1 MTSQPTST
9 MPSELHATFA
19 QPGSVPMVDSKD
31 HLKCRFE
38 TAFEGLEPFRS
49 CWDDAVIRLG
59 GSIYMSYD
67 WCRTWWQFYG
77 QGKELR
83 IFLFTSAD
91 RVVGIL
97 PLYIDSLGW
106 GPLRFR
112 VARLVGANIPPKVDR
127 SRSV

>member
-1 MTSQPTST
+1 MYITLAFIALPERPDRIQP
-9 MPSELHATFA
+9 AV
-19 QPGSVPMVDSKD
+19 SVSARTCGES
-31 HLKCRFE
+31 LKCTQETSFE
-38 TAFEGLEPFRS
+38 ALQHLRGH
-49 CWDDAVIRLG
+49 WDDAVIRLG

-67 WCRTWWQFYG
+67 WARTWWEFYG
-77 QGKELR
+77 AGKELR

-112 VARLVGANIPPKVDR
+112 VARLVG
-127 SRSV
+127 